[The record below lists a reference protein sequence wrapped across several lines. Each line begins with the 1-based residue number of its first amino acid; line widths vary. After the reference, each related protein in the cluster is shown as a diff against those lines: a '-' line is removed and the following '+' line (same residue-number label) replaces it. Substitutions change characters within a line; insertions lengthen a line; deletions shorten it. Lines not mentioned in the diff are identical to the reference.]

1 MRLEVGA
8 GKLVG
13 LLSPHL
19 GDGFFGELGW
29 VCHVGPDHLV
39 GGIVGIVGWGEG
51 WWSTSHEESKNAPP
65 HR

>member
-19 GDGFFGELGW
+19 GDGFFGGLGW
-29 VCHVGPDHLV
+29 VCHVGRHNKGLIDHLV
-39 GGIVGIVGWGEG
+39 GWLVGTVGWGG
-51 WWSTSHEESKNAPP
+51 LVGPNQS
-65 HR
+65 